1 MNRIDNERGFMLL
14 NVIFLMLITSFAAM
28 ILFNAAP
35 RFQNPQSLLRLT
47 AIHLANKKFA
57 LIESKATEKGE
68 LDLTDLKED
77 SFTVTAKKEKTL
89 AENLYVIKV
98 TVKVDKENFKFEE
111 ERTIR
116 LVKK

>member
-1 MNRIDNERGFMLL
+1 MLL
-14 NVIFLMLITSFAAM
+14 NVIFLTLVTSFAAM

-57 LIESKATEKGE
+57 LIESKATEEGE

-98 TVKVDKENFKFEE
+98 TVAWTVDKENFKFEE